1 MYISLSSNVLSLSIG
16 IQTDEHNTSQ
26 RSFTTKMKLGAL
38 ESVMC
43 DVMNTRLYFSHFKHI
58 FMTSHMSLSSASCN
72 VTDPTVHGALNKI
85 MHERGDGWIKNEGN
99 QEQEAEHTNNTQ
111 GTKEETCVVLYIVQ
125 SVQHTT
131 KILRYYFLKVTLFCN
146 YDRSVTDSCGR

>member
-1 MYISLSSNVLSLSIG
+1 MYINLSSIVLSLSIG

-26 RSFTTKMKLGAL
+26 RSFTTKMKLEAL

-43 DVMNTRLYFSHFKHI
+43 DVMNTRLYFSHFFFGVSFPTSSLDPYFKHI

-85 MHERGDGWIKNEGN
+85 VHERGDGWIKNEGN

-131 KILRYYFLKVTLFCN
+131 KILRY
-146 YDRSVTDSCGR
+146 